1 MSYEHLIYET
11 KGRTALIKINRP
23 KVYNALTTA
32 GKLEII
38 QAVREANR
46 DGGIRSIILT
56 GEGNAFCTGQDL
68 NDRSVQ
74 AGQRPV
80 DLGMTL
86 QTEWNPLVASLRESK
101 KIIIGAVNGVC
112 AGAGLS
118 VAMACDLI
126 VAKPGV
132 KFVSGFSKLGLCPD
146 AGSSFVFTRALGAKK
161 ALEFFLLNAPMLS
174 EDLERAG
181 LVNKV
186 SEDVIGESLKIT
198 ETLNAM
204 APQAVEIIKKN
215 VQWGQESSFNT
226 VIDRE
231 TASQRFLG
239 NSADYQ
245 EGLKA
250 FFEKRAPNFKGKRG
264 SYYERTKFDR
274 RRTKTHRRHSK
285 WQNFH
290 QR

>member
-11 KGRTALIKINRP
+11 RGRTALIKINRP

-38 QAVREANR
+38 QAVREANKDAGVR
-46 DGGIRSIILT
+46 TIILT

-74 AGQRPV
+74 AGSRPV
-80 DLGMTL
+80 DLGHTL
-86 QTEWNPLVASLRESK
+86 QTEWNPLVGALRESK
-101 KIIIGAVNGVC
+101 KIVIGAVNGVC

-126 VAKPGV
+126 VAKPGA
-132 KFVSGFSKLGLCPD
+132 KFVSGFAKLGLCPD
-146 AGSSFVFTRALGAKK
+146 AGSSFVFTRALGAKR
-161 ALEFFLLNAPMLS
+161 ALEFFLLNNPLLS
-174 EDLERAG
+174 EDLAAVG

-186 SEDVIGESLKIT
+186 AEDVVGESLKIA
-198 ETLNAM
+198 ELLNPM

-215 VQWGQESSFNT
+215 VQWGQEAALAT
-226 VIDRE
+226 VIERE
-231 TASQRFLG
+231 TAAQRFLG

-250 FFEKRAPNFKGKRG
+250 FFEKRTPEFKG
-264 SYYERTKFDR
+264 S
-274 RRTKTHRRHSK
+274 
-285 WQNFH
+285 
-290 QR
+290 